1 MNRRYL
7 IVLLLLA
14 AAHFGNAQE
23 DLLDILEEEEN
34 KAPIT
39 EYAYATFKASRVI
52 NGQSV
57 ELTSKNELSFV
68 IQHRFGK
75 LNEGFYGLFGL
86 DQSTIRFGFE
96 YGVFR
101 WLNIGV
107 GRSSFKKTFDGYI
120 KMKIARQQSGART
133 FPVTIGLFSSIAT
146 STLKWDDTDIPN
158 YYSSRLA
165 YTHQLLIARK
175 FGNAVSVQLSPSY
188 VHRNFV
194 ETAEGQNDIY
204 ALGFAGRVKLTNRMA
219 INAEYFYQIDGYNKT
234 ITYDAVAIGI
244 DLETGGHVFQIMVTN
259 SKGMID
265 PYFIAETTGNI
276 ANGELY
282 LGFNISR
289 VFSFS
294 KKDEH

>member
-1 MNRRYL
+1 MKRRYL
-7 IVLLLLA
+7 TVLLLLA
-14 AAHFGNAQE
+14 VVHFGYSQE
-23 DLLDILEEEEN
+23 DLLDILEEEEK

-107 GRSSFKKTFDGYI
+107 GRSSFKKTFDGTL
-120 KMKIARQQSGART
+120 KLKIARQQTGART

-146 STLKWDDTDIPN
+146 STLRWDDTDIPN
-158 YYSSRLA
+158 YYSSRLSF
-165 YTHQLLIARK
+165 THQLLIARK
-175 FGNAVSVQLSPSY
+175 FGNSVSVQLSPSY

-194 ETAEGQNDIY
+194 ETAEDQNDVY
-204 ALGFAGRVKLTNRMA
+204 ALGIAGRVKLTNRMA
-219 INAEYFYQIDGYNKT
+219 INAEYFYQMDGYNKT
-234 ITYDAVAIGI
+234 VTHDAVAVGI
-244 DLETGGHVFQIMVTN
+244 DLETGGHVFQVMVTN

-265 PYFIAETTGNI
+265 PYFIAETTGDI
-276 ANGELY
+276 SKGELY

-294 KKDEH
+294 KKEGH

>member
-1 MNRRYL
+1 MKRRYL
-7 IVLLLLA
+7 TILLLLA
-14 AAHFGNAQE
+14 VVHFGYSQE

-68 IQHRFGK
+68 IQHRFGQI
-75 LNEGFYGLFGL
+75 NEGFYGLFGL

-107 GRSSFKKTFDGYI
+107 GRSSFKKTFDGTL
-120 KMKIARQQSGART
+120 KLKIARQQTGART
-133 FPVTIGLFSSIAT
+133 FPVTIGLFSSVAT
-146 STLKWDDTDIPN
+146 STLRWDDTDIPN
-158 YYSSRLA
+158 YYSSRLSF
-165 YTHQLLIARK
+165 THQLLITRK
-175 FGNAVSVQLSPSY
+175 FGNSVSVQLSPSY

-194 ETAEGQNDIY
+194 ETAEDQNDVY
-204 ALGFAGRVKLTNRMA
+204 ALGIAGRVKLTNRMA
-219 INAEYFYQIDGYNKT
+219 INAEYFYQMDGYNKT
-234 ITYDAVAIGI
+234 VTRDAVAVGI
-244 DLETGGHVFQIMVTN
+244 DLETGGHVFQVMVTN
-259 SKGMID
+259 SKGMIE
-265 PYFIAETTGNI
+265 PYFIAETTGDI
-276 ANGELY
+276 SKGELY

-294 KKDEH
+294 KKEGH

>member
-1 MNRRYL
+1 MKHKYL
-7 IVLLLLA
+7 TILLLLIVVQL
-14 AAHFGNAQE
+14 GYSQE
-23 DLLDILEEEEN
+23 DLLDILQEEEN

-75 LNEGFYGLFGL
+75 INEGFYGLFGL

-107 GRSSFKKTFDGYI
+107 GRSSYKKTFDGTI
-120 KMKIARQQSGART
+120 KLKIARQQTGART
-133 FPVTIGLFSSIAT
+133 FPLNIGLFSSIAS
-146 STLKWDDTDIPN
+146 STLKWDDPDRPN
-158 YYSSRLA
+158 YYTSRMSF
-165 YTHQLLIARK
+165 THQLLIARK
-175 FGNAVSVQLSPSY
+175 FGNAISVQLSPSY

-194 ETAEGQNDIY
+194 ATAEDQNDVY
-204 ALGFAGRVKLTNRMA
+204 AVGFAGRVKLTNRMA
-219 INAEYFYQIDGYNKT
+219 INAEYFYQIEGYNRAVT
-234 ITYDAVAIGI
+234 FDAVALGI

-265 PYFIAETTGNI
+265 PYFIAETTGDI
-276 ANGELY
+276 TKGELY

-294 KKDEH
+294 KKEEY

>member
-1 MNRRYL
+1 MNCKYL
-7 IVLLLLA
+7 TVLLLLA
-14 AAHFGNAQE
+14 VVSAGYAQE
-23 DLLDILEEEEN
+23 DLLDILEEEEK

-39 EYAYATFKASRVI
+39 EYAYATFKATRVI

-57 ELTSKNELSFV
+57 ELTSKNELTFV

-75 LNEGFYGLFGL
+75 INEGFYGLFGL

-107 GRSSFKKTFDGYI
+107 GRSSFKKTFDGTI
-120 KMKIARQQSGART
+120 KLKIARQQTGART
-133 FPVTIGLFSSIAT
+133 FPLTIGLFSSVAT
-146 STLKWDDTDIPN
+146 STLKWDDPDRPN
-158 YYSSRLA
+158 YYTSRMSF
-165 YTHQLLIARK
+165 THQILIARK

-188 VHRNFV
+188 VHRNMV
-194 ETAEGQNDIY
+194 ATAEDQNDVY
-204 ALGFAGRVKLTNRMA
+204 AMGFAGRVKLTNRMA
-219 INAEYFYQIDGYNKT
+219 INAEYFYQLDGYNKSVT
-234 ITYDAVAIGI
+234 FDAMALGI
-244 DLETGGHVFQIMVTN
+244 DMETGGHVFQVMVTN

-265 PYFIAETTGNI
+265 PYFIAETTGDI
-276 ANGELY
+276 SKGELY

-294 KKDEH
+294 KKEGH

>member
-1 MNRRYL
+1 MKRKYL
-7 IVLLLLA
+7 TLLLLLA
-14 AAHFGNAQE
+14 TVHFGYSQE

-39 EYAYATFKASRVI
+39 EYAYATFKATRVI

-57 ELTSKNELSFV
+57 ELTSKNELTFV

-75 LNEGFYGLFGL
+75 INEGFYGLFGL

-107 GRSSFKKTFDGYI
+107 GRSSFKKTFDGTL
-120 KMKIARQQSGART
+120 KLKIARQQTGART
-133 FPVTIGLFSSIAT
+133 FPLTIGLFSSVAT
-146 STLKWDDTDIPN
+146 STLKWDDPDQPN
-158 YYSSRLA
+158 YYTSRMSF
-165 YTHQLLIARK
+165 THQILIARK

-188 VHRNFV
+188 VHRNMV
-194 ETAEGQNDIY
+194 ATAEDQNDVY
-204 ALGFAGRVKLTNRMA
+204 AVGFAGRVKLTNRMA
-219 INAEYFYQIDGYNKT
+219 INAEYFYQLDGYNKT
-234 ITYDAVAIGI
+234 VTFDAMALGI
-244 DLETGGHVFQIMVTN
+244 DIETGGHIFQVMVTN

-265 PYFIAETTGNI
+265 PYFIAETTGDI
-276 ANGELY
+276 TKGELY

-294 KKDEH
+294 KKEGH

>member
-1 MNRRYL
+1 M
-7 IVLLLLA
+7 LA
-14 AAHFGNAQE
+14 VVSAGYAQE
-23 DLLDILEEEEN
+23 DLLDILEEEEK

-39 EYAYATFKASRVI
+39 EYAYATFKATRVI

-57 ELTSKNELSFV
+57 ELTSKNELTFV

-75 LNEGFYGLFGL
+75 INEGFYGLFGL

-107 GRSSFKKTFDGYI
+107 GRSSFKKTFDGTI
-120 KMKIARQQSGART
+120 KLKIARQQTGART
-133 FPVTIGLFSSIAT
+133 FPLTIGLFSSVAT
-146 STLKWDDTDIPN
+146 STLKWDDPDRPN
-158 YYSSRLA
+158 YYTSRMSF
-165 YTHQLLIARK
+165 THQILIARK

-188 VHRNFV
+188 VHRNMV
-194 ETAEGQNDIY
+194 ATAEDQNDVY
-204 ALGFAGRVKLTNRMA
+204 AMGFAGRVKLTNRMA
-219 INAEYFYQIDGYNKT
+219 INAEYFYQLDGYNKSVT
-234 ITYDAVAIGI
+234 FDALALGI
-244 DLETGGHVFQIMVTN
+244 DMETGGHVFQVMVTN

-265 PYFIAETTGNI
+265 PYFIAETTGDI
-276 ANGELY
+276 SKGELY

-294 KKDEH
+294 KKEGH

>member
-1 MNRRYL
+1 MKRRNL
-7 IVLLLLA
+7 TILLLLA
-14 AAHFGNAQE
+14 VVHFGYSQE

-75 LNEGFYGLFGL
+75 INEGFYGLFGL

-107 GRSSFKKTFDGYI
+107 GRSSFKKTFDGTI
-120 KMKIARQQSGART
+120 KLKIARQQTGART
-133 FPVTIGLFSSIAT
+133 FPITIGLFSSVAL

-158 YYSSRLA
+158 YYSSRLSF
-165 YTHQLLIARK
+165 THQVLIARK

-194 ETAEGQNDIY
+194 ETTEDQNDVY

-219 INAEYFYQIDGYNKT
+219 INAEYFYQMDGYNKT
-234 ITYDAVAIGI
+234 VTHDAVAVGI

-265 PYFIAETTGNI
+265 PYFIAETTGDI
-276 ANGELY
+276 AKGELY

-294 KKDEH
+294 KKEEH